1 MFLRF
6 IPVIARISSSISVNC
21 QTINTTWLYLSIHKL
36 MEVWVV
42 SALLLSVMLL
52 WTLVYTFLDGP
63 VFISLRWDFIL
74 RVSWLISPFLGLCSD
89 CPFCLHSFFSSWV
102 VLRLFR
108 PGAQSLLLQ
117 SFPDYPALMEPFLF
131 SPVM

>member
-1 MFLRF
+1 M
-6 IPVIARISSSISVNC
+6 
-21 QTINTTWLYLSIHKL
+21 WLSRLSIHKL

-89 CPFCLHSFFSSWV
+89 CPFGVHSFVFSWV
-102 VLRLFR
+102 VLHLFR
-108 PGAQSLLLQ
+108 PGAQSLLIHGAFLTVQ
-117 SFPDYPALMEPFLF
+117 FSLSLF
-131 SPVM
+131 SSAFLI